1 MARRLIWDAASLL
14 ILGAGLYQILWWLG
28 AAAELA
34 P

>member
-1 MARRLIWDAASLL
+1 MARRLIWDAVSLI
-14 ILGAGLYQILWWLG
+14 ILGAGLHQIIWWLG